1 MCAKALLVAASLEDG
16 VTSASE
22 VGNVEPF
29 AWLLEEKR
37 EEIDLLRVMVSGDL
51 DELGTGCKFEFEPN
65 SACPSIKFVL
75 VLYGIRC
82 RRSRAG
88 VSTSSLRM
96 EAEASA
102 HGVAQ

>member
-37 EEIDLLRVMVSGDL
+37 VEKDLLRVMVSEDRQW
-51 DELGTGCKFEFEPN
+51 E
-65 SACPSIKFVL
+65 
-75 VLYGIRC
+75 
-82 RRSRAG
+82 SR
-88 VSTSSLRM
+88 
-96 EAEASA
+96 
-102 HGVAQ
+102 